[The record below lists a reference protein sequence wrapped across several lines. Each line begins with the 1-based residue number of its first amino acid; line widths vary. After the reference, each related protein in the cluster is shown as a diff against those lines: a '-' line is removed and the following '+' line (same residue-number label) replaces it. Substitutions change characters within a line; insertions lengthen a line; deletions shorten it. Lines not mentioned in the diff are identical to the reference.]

1 MVQGKSRHFNP
12 CAWVCTHTYWH
23 TLTVNQDLFAR
34 FDKQVWEIQ
43 GKSTNSFWK
52 TLSIT
57 FLTLWQSK
65 AETVHRNNNAERSS
79 TQLRKK
85 SQKGLYVQPVY
96 LEIWLIYNFVLVS
109 CIWQS
114 DTDTHTHT
122 HICTYIY
129 GFPGGSGNY
138 ILIQIS
144 VTILKKVCVCS
155 KIYLLEI
162 CICVCVCVC
171 VYIYI
176 YIYI

>member
-122 HICTYIY
+122 YAHIYMASLVAQGIIY
-129 GFPGGSGNY
+129 SFK
-138 ILIQIS
+138 L
-144 VTILKKVCVCS
+144 VLLFLKKCVCAPRFT
-155 KIYLLEI
+155 Y
-162 CICVCVCVC
+162 
-171 VYIYI
+171 
-176 YIYI
+176 